1 MPSKL
6 KRSLKSIKPNSIVMF
21 LGDTVALGLAFLLG
35 YMLSD
40 QASLLLDRTYQPF
53 DEGFGKWL
61 AVFTVAIVT
70 SQTLYLS
77 QGHYTQRTPWWEQVK
92 FMLRVNVI
100 LFLIAASVFYSL
112 KVPFS
117 RLWVLM
123 SFAFALPLLMIGRL
137 VVRMVLLKM
146 KRWAVDVTLIGG
158 PQNVLESLFALNS
171 DSYNTY
177 NVRSIGLLGTTNLL
191 AKADLPDRQKNC
203 TQSLISA
210 DKLEGYIRD
219 SKCDIF
225 IFAPDETTRLDM
237 QSLTRI
243 VHQKRR
249 QIGFVPSLTGMSLYG
264 MDVQH
269 FFGSHTVLLRPK
281 RHVEKIINRIFKRAL
296 DVVGAICGLMVLAIP
311 MAIIGWYIRRDGG
324 PVLYYQMRVGM
335 HGKPFKCWKL
345 RSMVANAEEV
355 LQTLLANDPQ
365 ARKEWDTDFKLKNDP
380 RITRIGHFIRK
391 TSFDELPQLF
401 NVLKGEMSL
410 VGPRPIVAKELDYY
424 GKHQDDYLAAKP
436 GLTGLWQV
444 SGRNDTSY
452 AYRVYLDSWYVT
464 HWSLWTDIVII
475 FKTVGI
481 LVSRKGAY

>member
-1 MPSKL
+1 MVSKL
-6 KRSLKSIKPNSIVMF
+6 KRAIKSIKPNSILMF
-21 LGDTVALGLAFLLG
+21 LGDTVALSSAFLLG

-40 QASLLLDRTYQPF
+40 KASLLLDRAYTPF
-53 DEGFGKWL
+53 NDSFGKWL
-61 AVFTVAIVT
+61 AVFVVAIII

-100 LFLIAASVFYSL
+100 LFLISASVFYSL
-112 KVPFS
+112 KIPFS
-117 RLWVLM
+117 RLWVLI
-123 SFAFALPLLMIGRL
+123 SFAFAVPLLMIGRL
-137 VVRMVLLKM
+137 VVRKILLDL
-146 KRWAVDVTLIGG
+146 KRWALDVTLIGG

-177 NVRSIGLLGTTNLL
+177 NVRNIGLLGTPNTL
-191 AKADLPDRQKNC
+191 AKADLPERQKKC
-203 TQSLISA
+203 TQTLVAA
-210 DKLEGYIRD
+210 DELEGFLRG
-219 SKCDIF
+219 SKANIY

-249 QIGFVPSLTGMSLYG
+249 QIGFVPPLTGMSLYG

-281 RHVEKIINRIFKRAL
+281 RHVEKVVNRIFKRML
-296 DVVGAICGLMVLAIP
+296 DVTGALCGLALLAVP
-311 MAIIGWYIRRDGG
+311 MGIIGWYIRRDGG
-324 PVLYYQMRVGM
+324 PALYHQVRVGL

-345 RSMVANAEEV
+345 RSMVANADEV
-355 LQTLLANDPQ
+355 LKILLANDPV
-365 ARKEWDTDFKLKNDP
+365 ARKEWETDFKLKNDP
-380 RITRIGHFIRK
+380 RITKLGHFIRK
-391 TSFDELPQLF
+391 TSIDELPQLF
-401 NVLKGEMSL
+401 NVLRGEMSL
-410 VGPRPIVAKELDYY
+410 VGPRPIVQKELEYY
-424 GKHQDDYLAAKP
+424 GKHKDDYLAAKP

-475 FKTVGI
+475 FKTIGI
-481 LVSRKGAY
+481 LMSRKGAY